1 MDKRREIRKR
11 TLSAAECLFQF
22 FAFDTLPD
30 AFYIRIRF
38 CDFAYRTPGIAASS
52 SWRRHGISLFLAT
65 VREQQTTHL
74 GQAHAPMAATSIKSP
89 SRKDPSPSAR
99 RIKPAEIADEVQ
111 DLVASTQVI
120 DIHTHLFS
128 PAFGKIGLWG
138 IDELLTYHYLEAE
151 FFRSSDTTPEEY
163 WKLSKTERADAI
175 WKALF
180 VENSPISE
188 STRGIISVLSAFG
201 LPTDASGL
209 PEARRFFAGQ
219 SIESHI
225 RNVFRIAGVSDVV
238 MTNDPLDPEER
249 PVWMGGG
256 QNHPQFHPVLR
267 LDRILWGWP
276 QHWQQLASEG
286 YSVDEHASGKSVAE
300 VRRFLADWH
309 KRMRPLYMA
318 VSLADAFQFP
328 DDTVTS
334 KLLRESVL
342 PSCREF
348 GLPMSLMI
356 GVRRQVNPRLRL
368 AGDAVGKGDMRAV
381 ENLCRSFPDNRFLA
395 SVLSRENQHELA
407 VYARKFNNL
416 MPFGCWWFLNNPSIV
431 EEITRE
437 RIELLG
443 TSFIP
448 QHSDARV
455 LEQVIYKWQNT
466 RRTLA
471 PILANA
477 YRLLQA
483 DGAEITRQKIQ
494 RDVNR
499 LFRANFEKWTRLR
512 AA

>member
-1 MDKRREIRKR
+1 
-11 TLSAAECLFQF
+11 
-22 FAFDTLPD
+22 
-30 AFYIRIRF
+30 
-38 CDFAYRTPGIAASS
+38 
-52 SWRRHGISLFLAT
+52 
-65 VREQQTTHL
+65 
-74 GQAHAPMAATSIKSP
+74 MAATSVKSP
-89 SRKDPSPSAR
+89 NRKEAPSSAR
-99 RIKPAEIADEVQ
+99 RLKPAEIADEVQ
-111 DLVASTQVI
+111 DVLGSTQVI
-120 DIHTHLFS
+120 DIHTHLYP

-151 FFRSSDTTPEEY
+151 FFRSSDLKPEEY

-188 STRGIISVLSAFG
+188 STRGVIAVLSAFG

-209 PEARRFFAGQ
+209 QEARRFFAAQ
-219 SIESHI
+219 SIETHI
-225 RNVFRIAGVSDVV
+225 RKVFEVAGVSDVV

-249 PVWMGGG
+249 AVWMGGG
-256 QNHPQFHPVLR
+256 PNHPQFHAVLR

-276 QHWQQLASEG
+276 QHWQQLDREG
-286 YSVDEHASGKSVAE
+286 YAVDEHGSGKSVSE
-300 VRRFLADWH
+300 VRRFLAEWH
-309 KRMRPLYMA
+309 QRMRPLYMA
-318 VSLADAFQFP
+318 VSLADTFRFP
-328 DDTVTS
+328 DESITN
-334 KLLRESVL
+334 KLLSEAVL

-368 AGDAVGKGDMRAV
+368 AGDAVGKADLGAV
-381 ENLCRSFPDNRFLA
+381 ENLCRSFPDNRFFA

-455 LEQVIYKWQNT
+455 LEQVVYKWQNT
-466 RRTLA
+466 RRTVA
-471 PILANA
+471 PILANS
-477 YRLLQA
+477 YRLLHA

-494 RDVNR
+494 RDVDR
-499 LFRANFEKWTRLR
+499 LFRANFEKWTGPLR
-512 AA
+512 A

>member
-1 MDKRREIRKR
+1 
-11 TLSAAECLFQF
+11 
-22 FAFDTLPD
+22 
-30 AFYIRIRF
+30 
-38 CDFAYRTPGIAASS
+38 
-52 SWRRHGISLFLAT
+52 
-65 VREQQTTHL
+65 
-74 GQAHAPMAATSIKSP
+74 MAATSVKSP
-89 SRKDPSPSAR
+89 TRKNGSSLASAR
-99 RIKPAEIADEVQ
+99 RLKSEQILAEVRDV
-111 DLVASTQVI
+111 LASTQVI

-138 IDELLTYHYLEAE
+138 INELLTYHYLEAE

-163 WKLSKTERADAI
+163 WKLSKAERAEAI
-175 WKALF
+175 WRALF

-188 STRGIISVLSAFG
+188 STRGIIAVLNAFG
-201 LPTDASGL
+201 LPTNDSGL
-209 PEARRFFAGQ
+209 REARRFFASQ

-225 RNVFRIAGVSDVV
+225 RKVFQIAGVSSVV
-238 MTNDPLDPEER
+238 MTNDPLDPDER
-249 PVWMGGG
+249 AVWLTGR
-256 QNHPQFHPVLR
+256 QNHPQFHAVLR

-276 QHWQQLASEG
+276 DHWQQLANEG
-286 YSVDEHASGKSVAE
+286 YAVDERASGKSVGE

-309 KRMRPLYMA
+309 QRMQPLYMA
-318 VSLADAFQFP
+318 VSLADSFQFP
-328 DDTVTS
+328 DERSITS
-334 KLLRESVL
+334 KLLSEAVL

-348 GLPMSLMI
+348 DLPMSLMI

-368 AGDAVGKGDMRAV
+368 AGDAVGKADLRSI
-381 ENLCRSFPDNRFLA
+381 ENLCREFPDNRFLV

-437 RIELLG
+437 RIEMLG

-455 LEQVIYKWQNT
+455 LEQVIYKWHNT

-471 PILANA
+471 PILAKA
-477 YRLLQA
+477 YQLLLA

-499 LFRANFEKWTRLR
+499 LFRSNFEKFTGLR
-512 AA
+512 DG